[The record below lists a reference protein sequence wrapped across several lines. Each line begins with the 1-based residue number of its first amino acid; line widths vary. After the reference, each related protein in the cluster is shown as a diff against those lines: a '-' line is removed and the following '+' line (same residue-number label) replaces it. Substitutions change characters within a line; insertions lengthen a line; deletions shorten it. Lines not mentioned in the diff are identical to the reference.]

1 METPPNDG
9 EPLVL
14 RGSRAGT
21 VAALGVGLLFTLF
34 VLVLLS
40 AGDVLPAFVVGMFA
54 LVGLGAGIAGLI
66 PRAANLRLDDQGYAV
81 TSPLRSWRIGWNEI
95 DRLER
100 TELPAGRRGTTPVVE
115 VVFRD
120 GFERQHL
127 PQTRL
132 SKLLPDE
139 YYVYPAYG
147 NLDIERLLA
156 LLDQWHTHY
165 GG

>member
-1 METPPNDG
+1 METPPDDG

-14 RGSRAGT
+14 RGSLKGT

-34 VLVLLS
+34 ALVLLS
-40 AGDVLPAFVVGMFA
+40 AGAVLPAFVVGGFA
-54 LVGLGAGIAGLI
+54 LVGLGAGIAGLK
-66 PRAANLRLDDQGYAV
+66 PGAAYLRLDDQGYAV
-81 TSPLRSWRIGWNEI
+81 KSPIRSWRIGWSEI
-95 DRLER
+95 DHLER
-100 TELPAGRRGTTPVVE
+100 AELPAGRRGTTPVVE

-132 SKLLPDE
+132 AKLLPDE
-139 YYVYPAYG
+139 HYLYPAYG
-147 NLDIERLLA
+147 NLDVDRLLA
-156 LLDQWHTHY
+156 LLEQWHARC